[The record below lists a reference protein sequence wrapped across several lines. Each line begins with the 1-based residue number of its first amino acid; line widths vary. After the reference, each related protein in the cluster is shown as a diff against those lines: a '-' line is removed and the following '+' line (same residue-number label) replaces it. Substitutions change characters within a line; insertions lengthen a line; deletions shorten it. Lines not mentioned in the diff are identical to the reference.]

1 MLTRK
6 LVSDYITLP
15 VPEFCTITGL
25 GQTLVR
31 AMISDGRLQGYR
43 AGKKKL
49 MVVVQS
55 YLDHVEAQNAQGMP
69 EYEGAMK
76 AVAAR
81 KAKQAEREAAKSGVD
96 LGDLGLL

>member
-1 MLTRK
+1 
-6 LVSDYITLP
+6 
-15 VPEFCTITGL
+15 
-25 GQTLVR
+25 
-31 AMISDGRLQGYR
+31 
-43 AGKKKL
+43 